1 MLDIYAGPL
10 TRYYTKNWKTKN
22 QVLAEQQGI
31 IYRQLNPNDM
41 SASSEPQATPEQI
54 QEIVGLWS
62 TTVLSS
68 LSNHVGT
75 QLSPWADKNDGPY
88 YTNQLTWEAYN
99 ALVLWACFSEC
110 PELASKTP
118 DLTNLQNNPAYERVN
133 QDTFDSKYK
142 TLTHG
147 VELWLPGEYQLMFEG
162 ATPTGNKALMST
174 TNLMQAQL
182 KALNESTWKAHGMDI
197 NAWLK
202 NGTPGPQAPME
213 TLAKY
218 AFAVLTES
226 VKFCQQQNLPM
237 KLDY

>member
-22 QVLAEQQGI
+22 QVMAEQSGVV
-31 IYRQLNPNDM
+31 YRQINPNDM
-41 SASSEPQATPEQI
+41 SASSEPQATPEQV

-62 TTVLSS
+62 TTVLTS
-68 LSNHVGT
+68 LSSHVGQ
-75 QLSPWADKNDGPY
+75 QLNPWVDKNDAPY

-99 ALVLWACFSEC
+99 ALVLWACFREC

-118 DLTNLQNNPAYERVN
+118 DLTNLQNNPAYERIN
-133 QDTFDSKYK
+133 EDTFDSKYK
-142 TLTHG
+142 NLTHG
-147 VELWLPGEYQLMFEG
+147 IELWLPGEYQIMFEG
-162 ATPTGNKALMST
+162 ATITGSKALMST
-174 TNLMQAQL
+174 THLLQSQL
-182 KALNESTWKAHGMDI
+182 KALNESTWKAYGMDI
-197 NAWLK
+197 NTWLK
-202 NGTPGPQAPME
+202 NGTPGPQASLE

-226 VKFCQQQNLPM
+226 VKFSQQHNLPI